1 MHVYE
6 LRSTQVFTCFTR
18 VGALFFFIDSLFY
31 QYSNHGPSK
40 KQKMNKLTEARLKKK
55 TERLAG
61 TEAARLVQGEEVEEV
76 LRRSADRTTPSVP
89 APTPAQPSASKSS
102 RSSFKFENASAID
115 AT

>member
-61 TEAARLVQGEEVEEV
+61 TEAARLVQGEEV